1 MKPKFLPYFLLFISF
16 STSLNSLLAQK
27 NFAYAIT
34 GETSGDVNWT
44 VVRQID
50 LTTGNLISNVYVP
63 TLHKPLLL
71 DALTGSKVNNV
82 SIVQNK
88 LAAENNVQVL
98 NPSMAAAAAY
108 DSKYNRLY
116 FTTIMGNDLRY
127 IDLNSNQLKIYYV
140 RHQLLKPFKAQPGE
154 ADNITRMVFGY
165 DGFGYALTNDGN
177 HLIRFSTGKDVSI
190 TDLGGLKDGAK
201 NGKVSVHTTFSSWGG
216 DMVADVYNNLYLFT
230 VKGLVFKI
238 NPRNLVADYIGEI
251 KGLPENYTVNASAV
265 DENGDIVISCATNS
279 LNYFKVNLNTLEAIE
294 LAKNEGQVFN
304 ASDFANC
311 NFAFQNEIDKQA
323 IVAPD
328 LKGNSFVT
336 IYPNP
341 AKGKNFTLLLNTAV
355 NGAVTV
361 ELSDLAGK
369 KIFNRVSN
377 LSLKQTDKVYLP
389 ATTKSGLYVVRVLD
403 AAGKSIYTNKL
414 IVE

>member
-1 MKPKFLPYFLLFISF
+1 
-16 STSLNSLLAQK
+16 
-27 NFAYAIT
+27 
-34 GETSGDVNWT
+34 
-44 VVRQID
+44 
-50 LTTGNLISNVYVP
+50 
-63 TLHKPLLL
+63 
-71 DALTGSKVNNV
+71 
-82 SIVQNK
+82 
-88 LAAENNVQVL
+88 VQVL
-98 NPSMAAAAAY
+98 NPAMAAAAAY